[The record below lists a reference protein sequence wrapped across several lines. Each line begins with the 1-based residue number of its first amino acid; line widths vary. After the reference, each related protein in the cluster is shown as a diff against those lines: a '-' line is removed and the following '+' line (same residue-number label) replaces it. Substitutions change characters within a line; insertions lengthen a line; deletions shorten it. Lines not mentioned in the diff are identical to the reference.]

1 LATKVK
7 QKLEVYTMENLKLV
21 ELNETEIAK
30 INGGIILANTK
41 IIEWIDKGLR
51 AAGVYEF
58 LEGVNDGLQ
67 GCGCD

>member
-1 LATKVK
+1 
-7 QKLEVYTMENLKLV
+7 MENLKLA
-21 ELNETEIAK
+21 ELKKSESIN
-30 INGGIILANTK
+30 INGGLILASTK

-58 LEGVNDGLQ
+58 LEGVNDGLE